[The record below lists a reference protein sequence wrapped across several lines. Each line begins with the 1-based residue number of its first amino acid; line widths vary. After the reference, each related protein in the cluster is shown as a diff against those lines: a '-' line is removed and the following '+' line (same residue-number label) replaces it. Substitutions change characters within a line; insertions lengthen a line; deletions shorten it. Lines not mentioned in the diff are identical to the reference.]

1 MAEEPIWFF
10 SKGSSTSFRWH
21 RSRRS
26 VANLLALWAIP
37 ARVDEPVATRI
48 RETAAQFPYL
58 VCEKDGEIIGYAYA
72 HRIRERAAYDWDAEL
87 SVYLKQG
94 THGRGIGTVLL
105 ACLIELLEM
114 QGLRHLY
121 SCVTMPNPRS
131 VGMQHRLG
139 FEDAGVWHKSGWK
152 FGAWHDVAWFEKHV
166 GGGEPKPVVPFP
178 ELDGDN
184 IQKTLNIYTEKL
196 NLEDK

>member
-1 MAEEPIWFF
+1 MSRFIIRRAKAEDGAALCAIYAPYITDTTITFEYEVRRTRRFPTASARPPRSFPI
-10 SKGSSTSFRWH
+10 SCAKRTAESSATPTRTASV
-21 RSRRS
+21 SARRTTGM
-26 VANLLALWAIP
+26 P
-37 ARVDEPVATRI
+37 
-48 RETAAQFPYL
+48 
-58 VCEKDGEIIGYAYA
+58 
-72 HRIRERAAYDWDAEL
+72 EL

-139 FEDAGVWHKSGWK
+139 FEDAGVWHSSGWK

-178 ELDGDN
+178 ELDGDI

>member
-1 MAEEPIWFF
+1 MSKFIIRRAKAEDGAALCAIYAPYIMDTTITFEYEVPTDAAF
-10 SKGSSTSFRWH
+10 S
-21 RSRRS
+21 
-26 VANLLALWAIP
+26 
-37 ARVDEPVATRI
+37 DRI

-58 VCEKDGEIIGYAYA
+58 VCERDGEIIGYAYA

-121 SCVTMPNPRS
+121 SCVTMPNEKSVRHAAQSSALRMRASGINPAGSSAHGTTSRGLKSTWAGASRS
-131 VGMQHRLG
+131 RSFRFPSLTGTLYRKHSISTQ
-139 FEDAGVWHKSGWK
+139 KS
-152 FGAWHDVAWFEKHV
+152 
-166 GGGEPKPVVPFP
+166 
-178 ELDGDN
+178 
-184 IQKTLNIYTEKL
+184 
-196 NLEDK
+196 

>member
-1 MAEEPIWFF
+1 MWE
-10 SKGSSTSFRWH
+10 R
-21 RSRRS
+21 
-26 VANLLALWAIP
+26 
-37 ARVDEPVATRI
+37 
-48 RETAAQFPYL
+48 
-58 VCEKDGEIIGYAYA
+58 DGEIIGYAYA

-121 SCVTMPNPRS
+121 SCVTMPNEKS
-131 VGMQHRLG
+131 VRMQKKLG

-178 ELDGDN
+178 ELDGDI

>member
-1 MAEEPIWFF
+1 MSKFIIRRAKAEDGAALCAIYAPYITDTTITFEYEVPTDAAF
-10 SKGSSTSFRWH
+10 S
-21 RSRRS
+21 
-26 VANLLALWAIP
+26 
-37 ARVDEPVATRI
+37 DRI

-58 VCEKDGEIIGYAYA
+58 VCERDGEIIGYAYA

-105 ACLIELLEM
+105 ACL
-114 QGLRHLY
+114 
-121 SCVTMPNPRS
+121 TMPNPGS
-131 VGMQHRLG
+131 VGMQHRVG

>member
-1 MAEEPIWFF
+1 MSRFIIRRAKAEDGAALCAIYAPYITDTTITFEYEVPTDAAF
-10 SKGSSTSFRWH
+10 S
-21 RSRRS
+21 
-26 VANLLALWAIP
+26 
-37 ARVDEPVATRI
+37 DRI

-114 QGLRHLY
+114 PGSSPSLQLRDHAE
-121 SCVTMPNPRS
+121 PEKRRHAA
-131 VGMQHRLG
+131 QARL
-139 FEDAGVWHKSGWK
+139 
-152 FGAWHDVAWFEKHV
+152 
-166 GGGEPKPVVPFP
+166 
-178 ELDGDN
+178 
-184 IQKTLNIYTEKL
+184 
-196 NLEDK
+196 

>member
-1 MAEEPIWFF
+1 M
-10 SKGSSTSFRWH
+10 
-21 RSRRS
+21 
-26 VANLLALWAIP
+26 
-37 ARVDEPVATRI
+37 
-48 RETAAQFPYL
+48 
-58 VCEKDGEIIGYAYA
+58 
-72 HRIRERAAYDWDAEL
+72 
-87 SVYLKQG
+87 
-94 THGRGIGTVLL
+94 LL

-139 FEDAGVWHKSGWK
+139 FEDAGVWHSSGWK

-178 ELDGDN
+178 ELDGDI

>member
-1 MAEEPIWFF
+1 MPTDAAF
-10 SKGSSTSFRWH
+10 S
-21 RSRRS
+21 
-26 VANLLALWAIP
+26 
-37 ARVDEPVATRI
+37 DRI

-58 VCEKDGEIIGYAYA
+58 VCEKDGGIIGYAYA

-94 THGRGIGTVLL
+94 MHGRGIGTVLL

-139 FEDAGVWHKSGWK
+139 FEDAGVWHSSGWK

-178 ELDGDN
+178 ELDGDI

>member
-1 MAEEPIWFF
+1 MSRFIIRRAKAEDGAALCAIYAPYITDTTITFEYEVPTDVAF
-10 SKGSSTSFRWH
+10 S
-21 RSRRS
+21 
-26 VANLLALWAIP
+26 
-37 ARVDEPVATRI
+37 DRI

-58 VCEKDGEIIGYAYA
+58 VCEKDGGIIGYAYA

-94 THGRGIGTVLL
+94 MHGRGIGTVLL

-139 FEDAGVWHKSGWK
+139 FEDAGVWHSSGWK

-166 GGGEPKPVVPFP
+166 GGGEPKPIVPFP
-178 ELDGDN
+178 ELDGDI